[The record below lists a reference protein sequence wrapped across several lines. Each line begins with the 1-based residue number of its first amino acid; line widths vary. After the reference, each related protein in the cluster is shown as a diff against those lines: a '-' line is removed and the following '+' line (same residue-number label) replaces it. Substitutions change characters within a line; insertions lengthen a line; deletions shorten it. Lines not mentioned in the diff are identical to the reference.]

1 MHIDS
6 VRNRRDRFHALIRRR
21 TKARFKI
28 CQRRNPDSTD
38 PIVTRLF
45 LWKVADRSHPEIP
58 IVTEEEAPL
67 RVKTGT
73 RKISHTSQTDLHGL
87 FSILAQQPIRTRRTS
102 IGRLED
108 DRTICWIVRE
118 VGAKEVGRTAVNSY
132 PFRFLRIIRP

>member
-6 VRNRRDRFHALIRRR
+6 VRNRRDRFYALIRWR

-45 LWKVADRSHPEIP
+45 FRKVADRSHPEIP
-58 IVTEEEAPL
+58 IVTKEETPL
-67 RVKTGT
+67 RVKAGT
-73 RKISHTSQTDLHGL
+73 RKVAHTSQTDLHGL
-87 FSILAQQPIRTRRTS
+87 FSVFAQQPIRGKRIS
-102 IGRLED
+102 IRRLED
-108 DRTICWIVRE
+108 NRTIHRIVSE
-118 VGAKEVGRTAVNSY
+118 VGAKEVGGTAANSY